1 MKKNKKRNRLN
12 VLRGIIIIFTLI
24 VLVLGSI
31 GYFIYVKYY
40 SNKFV
45 VKDYEKNI
53 TINYLEEYNPSFSVC
68 YGNDKKCEIVE
79 PIVQGEVN
87 TKVLGEYLVKY
98 NYKYKDNTYS
108 LEQLVKVADIV
119 GPEINIKNENEL
131 LVCPNGKVINLNVEL
146 TDNYDEE
153 LDAATT
159 EYKDGKL
166 YVSAKDKSDNIT
178 TKELIIEAKDSEGP
192 VIKIEGSKSLT
203 VTTGTKYE
211 EKGAT
216 AIDACDGDVE
226 VTISGE
232 VNPNKQGKYEVVYT
246 ATDSANNTTE
256 AKRTVT
262 VKDKV
267 AGEKIVYLTFDDG
280 PSAYTAQLLDVLKKY
295 NVKVTFFVTGK
306 GDDAIIKRTYDEGH
320 QIGLHTYSHDYKQV
334 YASQEAYFED
344 LNKISNR
351 VKNIT
356 GYESHIIRFPGGTSN
371 SVSKISMKALAKEVV
386 KRGYYYFDWNVSS
399 GDAGGTTT
407 SDGVYYNVINY
418 LKSGTSVVLQHDVK
432 KYSVDAVEKIIQY
445 GLENGYTFERLEE
458 SSPAIRHGA
467 GH

>member
-131 LVCPNGKVINLNVEL
+131 LVCPNGKVINLNVEF

-153 LDAATT
+153 LDAAKS
-159 EYKDGKL
+159 EYK
-166 YVSAKDKSDNIT
+166 
-178 TKELIIEAKDSEGP
+178 
-192 VIKIEGSKSLT
+192 
-203 VTTGTKYE
+203 
-211 EKGAT
+211 
-216 AIDACDGDVE
+216 
-226 VTISGE
+226 
-232 VNPNKQGKYEVVYT
+232 
-246 ATDSANNTTE
+246 
-256 AKRTVT
+256 
-262 VKDKV
+262 
-267 AGEKIVYLTFDDG
+267 
-280 PSAYTAQLLDVLKKY
+280 
-295 NVKVTFFVTGK
+295 
-306 GDDAIIKRTYDEGH
+306 
-320 QIGLHTYSHDYKQV
+320 
-334 YASQEAYFED
+334 
-344 LNKISNR
+344 
-351 VKNIT
+351 
-356 GYESHIIRFPGGTSN
+356 
-371 SVSKISMKALAKEVV
+371 
-386 KRGYYYFDWNVSS
+386 
-399 GDAGGTTT
+399 
-407 SDGVYYNVINY
+407 
-418 LKSGTSVVLQHDVK
+418 
-432 KYSVDAVEKIIQY
+432 
-445 GLENGYTFERLEE
+445 
-458 SSPAIRHGA
+458 
-467 GH
+467 